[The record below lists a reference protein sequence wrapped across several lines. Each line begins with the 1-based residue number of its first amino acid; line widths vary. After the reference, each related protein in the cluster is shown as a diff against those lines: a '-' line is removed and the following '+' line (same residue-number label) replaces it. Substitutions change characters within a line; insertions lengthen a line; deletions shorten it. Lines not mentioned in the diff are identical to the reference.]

1 MAANRSGLSCA
12 WHLQQVLR
20 RSLQASLPSVDA
32 VALPAASLGVRRSA
46 QSDAD
51 YQTSLA
57 LQWGNR
63 KKKIGEQTCPLLKD
77 AFVTKGGFVNLV
89 LHDEWVARQAV
100 SMATEGVQ
108 PAVLP
113 LSEQKDIL
121 VDFAAPN
128 MGKKLHVGHLRS
140 SVLGDTICNLLE
152 FRGHRVSRISHTGDV
167 GSALATLIVEL
178 LEQQVPLETL
188 SDAQLGKCY
197 EAGKR
202 RLAVD
207 TAFKHK
213 VDDVVL
219 QLQRLGTDAGVDP
232 KVLETWTRACQ
243 VSREAYQRIFD
254 RLRVNVQER
263 GESTYIPLVPQVVY
277 KMEDSGLAIASRGA
291 LGVFLDGPDK
301 PPMLIR
307 KSDGGFL
314 YATVD
319 LACLH
324 SRIHGFPGVDA
335 TQYDEIVYVTDQSQ
349 QLHFKHLF
357 AAAKQA
363 GWTQRQDKE
372 DVKLTHAP
380 FGLVLGH
387 DGTKLSSRNGA
398 FDYLEDLLNGAA
410 AECSRQALASATTG
424 VVASEL
430 SLTQQQIDAQNR
442 VVGDAAVRYFE
453 LAQQRERNYKFI
465 MSNVLNLKGN
475 TGVYLMY
482 ASARLQGILRKA
494 SGGNS
499 DQTSWDTFLGL
510 SSDSLA
516 AQEVLAHASVDWHP
530 SERALALLLS
540 QFDDEVAATLAHLY
554 PHYLC
559 DYLFRVAGHFH
570 GFYENCRVLQDPRQ
584 DSRLLLCA
592 ATDAVLRRGLQ
603 LVGVEAVDR
612 IWLRL
617 VGQAKQAKNQ
627 LQQERIQPSK
637 SLLERGMTI
646 PYEALQVKFIAVT
659 AFRLDSWRECLDG

>member
-1 MAANRSGLSCA
+1 MATSRATLSCA
-12 WHLQQVLR
+12 WHVQQALR
-20 RSLQASLPSVDA
+20 RSLQVSLPAVDA
-32 VALPAASLGVRRSA
+32 AGSLGVRRSA
-46 QSDAD
+46 QSGAD

-57 LQWGNR
+57 LQLGSR
-63 KKKIGEQTCPLLKD
+63 KSKKRKDAAAPQTDTPTPEVLAKSIVDNLPTVGEQQRPLFKD
-77 AFVTKGGFVNLV
+77 AFVSKGGFVNLV
-89 LHDEWVARQAV
+89 LHDEWVARQALRV
-100 SMATEGVQ
+100 ATLGVQ
-108 PAVLP
+108 PCELP
-113 LSEQKDIL
+113 RAQQRDIL

-152 FRGHRVSRISHTGDV
+152 FRGHRVARVSHTGDV

-178 LEQQVPLETL
+178 MEQRVPL
-188 SDAQLGKCY
+188 DALTDAELGRCY

-202 RLAVD
+202 KLSGEAD
-207 TAFKHK
+207 AAFKQK

-232 KVLETWTRACQ
+232 KVRETWTRACQ
-243 VSREAYQRIFD
+243 VSREAYQHIFD
-254 RLRVNVQER
+254 RLQVNVTER
-263 GESTYIPLVPQVVY
+263 GESTYMPLVPGVVS
-277 KMEDSGLAIASRGA
+277 KMEESGLAVPSQGA
-291 LGVFLDGPDK
+291 LGIFLDGPDK

-307 KSDGGFL
+307 KRDGGFL

-324 SRIHGFPGVDA
+324 SRIHGYPGVDS

-349 QLHFKHLF
+349 QLHFQHLF
-357 AAAKQA
+357 AAAKKA
-363 GWTQRQDKE
+363 GWTSRQGKE

-398 FDYLEDLLNGAA
+398 FDYLEDLLDAAA

-424 VVASEL
+424 VVANEL
-430 SLTQQQIDAQNR
+430 SLTQEQVDAQNR

-494 SGGNS
+494 GGLNN
-499 DQTSWDTFLGL
+499 DQASWDSFLGL
-510 SSDSLA
+510 SSDSSA
-516 AQEVLAHASVDWHP
+516 AQDVLALASADWHP

-612 IWLRL
+612 
-617 VGQAKQAKNQ
+617 
-627 LQQERIQPSK
+627 
-637 SLLERGMTI
+637 M
-646 PYEALQVKFIAVT
+646 
-659 AFRLDSWRECLDG
+659 

>member
-1 MAANRSGLSCA
+1 MLTTSLSCS
-12 WHLQQVLR
+12 WHVQQALR
-20 RSLQASLPSVDA
+20 RSLQLSLPSLTVSAGSD
-32 VALPAASLGVRRSA
+32 LGVRRSA

-57 LQWGNR
+57 LQLGSRAN
-63 KKKIGEQTCPLLKD
+63 KKKNALQVDADRPSAPQLAEMLVDRLSTVAEHQSALKS
-77 AFVTKGGFVNLV
+77 AFVTKGGFVNVV
-89 LHDEWVARQAV
+89 LQDEWIARQALR
-100 SMATEGVQ
+100 MATEGVEPQ
-108 PAVLP
+108 ALP
-113 LSEQKDIL
+113 QDQQKDIL

-140 SVLGDTICNLLE
+140 SVIGDTVCNLLE
-152 FRGHRVSRISHTGDV
+152 FRGHRVARVSHTGDV

-178 LEQQVPLETL
+178 MDQRVPLETL
-188 SDAQLGKCY
+188 SDAQLGACY

-202 RLAVD
+202 RVTED
-207 TAFKHK
+207 RDFKLK

-219 QLQRLGTDAGVDP
+219 QLQRLGTDAPVDP
-232 KVLETWTRACQ
+232 KVEETWTRACQ
-243 VSREAYQRIFD
+243 VSREAYARIFD
-254 RLRVNVQER
+254 RLHVNVRER
-263 GESTYIPLVPQVVY
+263 GESTYMPLVPSVVA
-277 KMEDSGLAIASRGA
+277 KMEESGLAVSSQGA
-291 LGVFLDGPDK
+291 LGIFLDGQNK

-307 KSDGGFL
+307 KRDGGFL

-319 LACLH
+319 LSCLY
-324 SRIHGFPGVDA
+324 SRIHGFPGVDS
-335 TQYDEIVYVTDQSQ
+335 TQYDEVVYVTDQSQ
-349 QLHFKHLF
+349 QLHFQHLF
-357 AAAKQA
+357 AAAKKA
-363 GWTQRQDKE
+363 GWTSRPGKE

-380 FGLVLGH
+380 FGLVLGR

-398 FDYLEDLLNGAA
+398 FDYLEDLLDGAT

-430 SLTQQQIDAQNR
+430 NLTQEQIDAQNR

-465 MSNVLNLKGN
+465 MGNVLNLKGN

-494 SGGNS
+494 SGVNNE
-499 DQTSWDTFLGL
+499 QVTWCAFLGI
-510 SSDSLA
+510 SSDSRA
-516 AQEVLAHASVDWHP
+516 AQDVLALASADWHL
-530 SERALALLLS
+530 SERALALLVA

-570 GFYENCRVLQDPRQ
+570 VFYENCRVIQDPRQ

-612 IWLRL
+612 
-617 VGQAKQAKNQ
+617 
-627 LQQERIQPSK
+627 
-637 SLLERGMTI
+637 M
-646 PYEALQVKFIAVT
+646 
-659 AFRLDSWRECLDG
+659 

>member
-1 MAANRSGLSCA
+1 MAQALSCT
-12 WHLQQVLR
+12 WHLQRALR
-20 RSLQASLPSVDA
+20 RALQALPRPPIDA
-32 VALPAASLGVRRSA
+32 AALPAASLGVRRST
-46 QSDAD
+46 QPEAD

-57 LQWGNR
+57 LQLGR
-63 KKKIGEQTCPLLKD
+63 RSTRSTAPVAHVAEALSPDELAHAIAT
-77 AFVTKGGFVNLV
+77 ARGFVNFV
-89 LHDEWVARQAV
+89 LHDEWIARQALH
-100 SMATEGVQ
+100 MATHGVRR
-108 PAVLP
+108 AVL
-113 LSEQKDIL
+113 SRAQQRHVL

-140 SVLGDTICNLLE
+140 AVVGDTLCNLLE
-152 FRGHRVSRISHTGDV
+152 FRGHRVARVSHTGDV

-178 LEQQVPLETL
+178 MEQHVELQTL
-188 SDAQLGKCY
+188 TDAALGTYY
-197 EAGKR
+197 ESGKR
-202 RLAVD
+202 KVAQAAAAVATD
-207 TAFKHK
+207 GAHEAVQFKRK

-219 QLQRLGTDAGVDP
+219 QLQLLGTAHDAQVDRR
-232 KVLETWTRACQ
+232 VRETWTRACQ
-243 VSREAYQRIFD
+243 VSRAAYERIYD
-254 RLRVNVQER
+254 RLSVTVHER
-263 GESTYIPLVPQVVY
+263 GESTYMPLVSRVVAM
-277 KMEDSGLAIASRGA
+277 MERSGLAVSSQGA

-301 PPMLIR
+301 APMLIR

-319 LACLH
+319 LACLY

-335 TQYDEIVYVTDQSQ
+335 TLYDEIVYVTDQSQ
-349 QLHFKHLF
+349 QLHFQHLF
-357 AAAKQA
+357 AAARKA
-363 GWTQRQDKE
+363 GWTSRLGKE

-398 FDYLEDLLNGAA
+398 FDYLEDLLDGAA
-410 AECSRQALASATTG
+410 TECSRQALASATTG
-424 VVASEL
+424 AIASEL
-430 SLTQQQIDAQNR
+430 NLTQEQIDAQNR

-494 SGGNS
+494 GGN
-499 DQTSWDTFLGL
+499 DQLSWDVFLGL
-510 SSDSLA
+510 SDDIVA
-516 AQEVLAHASVDWHP
+516 AQDVLARASTDWHP
-530 SERALALLLS
+530 SERALALLLA
-540 QFDDEVAATLAHLY
+540 QFDDEVAAALAHLY

-559 DYLFRVAGHFH
+559 DYLYRVACHFH

-592 ATDAVLRRGLQ
+592 ATNAVLRRGMQ

-612 IWLRL
+612 
-617 VGQAKQAKNQ
+617 
-627 LQQERIQPSK
+627 
-637 SLLERGMTI
+637 M
-646 PYEALQVKFIAVT
+646 
-659 AFRLDSWRECLDG
+659 

>member
-1 MAANRSGLSCA
+1 MAPSRSALSCT
-12 WHLQQVLR
+12 WHLQQALR
-20 RSLQASLPSVDA
+20 RSLQAALPLADA
-32 VALPAASLGVRRSA
+32 AALPAASLGVRRSA

-57 LQWGNR
+57 LQLGSRPSKN
-63 KKKIGEQTCPLLKD
+63 KKKSKANARQTDAPTPQALANTIVDNLSTAEEQKGPLLKH
-77 AFVTKGGFVNLV
+77 AFVTNGGFVNLV
-89 LHDEWVARQAV
+89 LHDAWVARQALAI
-100 SMATEGVQ
+100 ATRGVR

-113 LSEQKDIL
+113 PDQQKDIL

-140 SVLGDTICNLLE
+140 SVLGDAVCNLLE
-152 FRGHRVSRISHTGDV
+152 FRGHRVARISHTGDV
-167 GSALATLIVEL
+167 GSALATLLVEL
-178 LEQQVPLETL
+178 MERQVPLETL
-188 SDAQLGKCY
+188 TDAQLGACY

-202 RLAVD
+202 KLSGGLDA
-207 TAFKHK
+207 AFKHK

-232 KVLETWTRACQ
+232 KIRETWTRACQ

-254 RLRVNVQER
+254 RLGVNVQER
-263 GESTYIPLVPQVVY
+263 GESTYMPLVPGVVDN
-277 KMEDSGLAIASRGA
+277 MQESGLAVSSQGA
-291 LGVFLDGPDK
+291 LGIFLDGPDK
-301 PPMLIR
+301 SPMLIR

-319 LACLH
+319 LTCLH
-324 SRIHGFPGVDA
+324 SRIHGFPGVDT

-349 QLHFKHLF
+349 QLHFQHLF
-357 AAAKQA
+357 AAARKA
-363 GWTQRQDKE
+363 GWTRRQGKE

-398 FDYLEDLLNGAA
+398 FDYLENLLDGAA

-430 SLTQQQIDAQNR
+430 RLTQEQVNAQNR

-453 LAQQRERNYKFI
+453 LAQQRERSYKFI

-494 SGGNS
+494 GGLTN
-499 DQTSWDTFLGL
+499 DQASWDSFLGL

-516 AQEVLAHASVDWHP
+516 AQDVLAHASVDWHP

-540 QFDDEVAATLAHLY
+540 QFDDEVASTLAQLY

-584 DSRLLLCA
+584 ESRLLLCA

-612 IWLRL
+612 
-617 VGQAKQAKNQ
+617 
-627 LQQERIQPSK
+627 
-637 SLLERGMTI
+637 M
-646 PYEALQVKFIAVT
+646 
-659 AFRLDSWRECLDG
+659 